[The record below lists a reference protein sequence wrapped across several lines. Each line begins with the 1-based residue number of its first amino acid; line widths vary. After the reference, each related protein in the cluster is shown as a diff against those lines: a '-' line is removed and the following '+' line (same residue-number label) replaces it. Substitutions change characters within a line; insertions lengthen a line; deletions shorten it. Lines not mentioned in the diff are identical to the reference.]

1 MEGGLLHSPFS
12 ICSILFFTPA
22 LNPLLSIEGGDGGG
36 VKADG
41 ENDGLL
47 LVRDKW
53 ESLTLRSCSRTRG
66 QDFVKR
72 ARWNG
77 EGR

>member
-1 MEGGLLHSPFS
+1 M
-12 ICSILFFTPA
+12 
-22 LNPLLSIEGGDGGG
+22 
-36 VKADG
+36 KADG